1 MPRHETDIELRAI
14 IISLKKTGN
23 FTISQ
28 ISRITNRPP
37 STISTITGRYQR
49 YGTLNNSIRS
59 GRPKNLNARQERH
72 LLLLARKHRFASARQ
87 LLSWASLSGR
97 ISADTASRIFRRNN
111 LTSRRPRLKPF
122 LKPGHRT
129 ARLQWAQER
138 KDWATDEW
146 KRFCF
151 TDESTF
157 EVGKPNRSQRVHRYP
172 GEQYNDNCLVPS
184 FKSGRTSTSFWGAI
198 DWYGTGQLICIRGEG
213 RMTE

>member
-1 MPRHETDIELRAI
+1 MPHHETDIELRAI

-59 GRPKNLNARQERH
+59 GRPKNPNARQERH
-72 LLLLARKHRFASARQ
+72 LLLLARKHRFTSARQ

-111 LTSRRPRLKPF
+111 LTSRRPQLKLF

-129 ARLQWAQER
+129 ARLQCGKIGQQTNGSVSALPTNQHS
-138 KDWATDEW
+138 KPANQTDLKE
-146 KRFCF
+146 FA
-151 TDESTF
+151 DILESSTTIIVSF
-157 EVGKPNRSQRVHRYP
+157 PPSKVAVHQP
-172 GEQYNDNCLVPS
+172 A
-184 FKSGRTSTSFWGAI
+184 SGM
-198 DWYGTGQLICIRGEG
+198 L
-213 RMTE
+213 